1 MSTTHELHLS
11 EAFVGAIPDDSC
23 ETSLMKQILT
33 PAIIAIGLCFAATGV
48 SAQTLETGVP
58 GLVVKN
64 LACIDLVG
72 LHSPVTLNVVNRSN
86 QPVTG
91 TLFVDILDQ
100 ENDPVDGFALGVR
113 IDRNSG
119 RLFKQ
124 LVEKCYGGKFRVE
137 FKAD

>member
-1 MSTTHELHLS
+1 
-11 EAFVGAIPDDSC
+11 
-23 ETSLMKQILT
+23 MKSLT
-33 PAIIAIGLCFAATGV
+33 PAIIAIGLCCAATGA

-64 LACIDLVG
+64 LASFDMGGIV
-72 LHSPVTLNVVNRSN
+72 PTAVTMNVVNRSN

-100 ENDPVDGFALGVR
+100 ENDPVDGFALGVH
-113 IDRNSG
+113 IDQNSG

-137 FKAD
+137 FKVD